1 MSRNALWGLVLLGGA
16 GYLGYWIGK
25 RTCSPGG
32 R

>member
-1 MSRNALWGLVLLGGA
+1 MTRNAIWGLVLLGGA

-25 RTCSPGG
+25 RSCAITG

>member
-1 MSRNALWGLVLLGGA
+1 MTRNAIWGLVLLGGA

-25 RTCSPGG
+25 RTCGVG